1 MKGYYCLMY
10 RFVWLLWNQYVF
22 SYWLSWKRS
31 YRIVRPFCVNTQ
43 VKSLISRTTNYIVI
57 IIIISIHPRESSIA
71 KYVEASKCKC
81 HHLYDFKNEGKLFEQ
96 YFYKPTN
103 NSTFWFD
110 EAKIFQIDP
119 MEDFIKQCVL
129 EALTSKTVLVS
140 VFSVY
145 FLGILNL
152 KRNCT

>member
-1 MKGYYCLMY
+1 M
-10 RFVWLLWNQYVF
+10 
-22 SYWLSWKRS
+22 
-31 YRIVRPFCVNTQ
+31 
-43 VKSLISRTTNYIVI
+43 
-57 IIIISIHPRESSIA
+57 
-71 KYVEASKCKC
+71 
-81 HHLYDFKNEGKLFEQ
+81 YDFKNEGKVSEQ

-129 EALTSKTVLVS
+129 EALASKTVLVS

-145 FLGILNL
+145 FFGYTQSKSKLYLDIF
-152 KRNCT
+152 C